1 MGASERELAQPAR
14 EPMANHHSL
23 ELEMLQVEHGHL
35 EEALQCLL
43 HTIMFNRAL
52 GMVTPREVA
61 SEKGLDICWV
71 DCGDP
76 NVRRPLSLLR
86 SCTGAVSRPGLRGV
100 SCRQVEDHFKK
111 RLGAF
116 AKGFEA
122 SYARTPDQPPP
133 QQVRPAPRRRQPP
146 MIIWL
151 PLAHRR

>member
-1 MGASERELAQPAR
+1 MGQTAP

-86 SCTGAVSRPGLRGV
+86 SREQAIGR
-100 SCRQVEDHFKK
+100 D
-111 RLGAF
+111 
-116 AKGFEA
+116 
-122 SYARTPDQPPP
+122 
-133 QQVRPAPRRRQPP
+133 
-146 MIIWL
+146 
-151 PLAHRR
+151 

>member
-1 MGASERELAQPAR
+1 MGASWRSR

-52 GMVTPREVA
+52 GMVTPREVS

-76 NVRRPLSLLR
+76 NVRRP
-86 SCTGAVSRPGLRGV
+86 
-100 SCRQVEDHFKK
+100 
-111 RLGAF
+111 
-116 AKGFEA
+116 
-122 SYARTPDQPPP
+122 QPRCSDYGSSS
-133 QQVRPAPRRRQPP
+133 Q
-146 MIIWL
+146 
-151 PLAHRR
+151 